1 MNRTALAG
9 FLVAASIAAYAD
21 DGGTSISSAGSISVD
36 AAVQAT
42 GAVGYESSSF
52 PVNQSAGSVVISA
65 VRGGGTRGA
74 MSVTYSTA
82 NQTAVAGSDY
92 SAVSGTLTWA
102 SGDGS
107 IKKFTVPINTSNVFS
122 GTKNFV
128 VKMIAGPNTLLGS
141 HNTASVNI
149 TGGAAKITQ
158 GYVSFPDDLPD
169 AGSKGTDAV
178 PSGAGLENTSH
189 PTHVIGNGTAA
200 SCTSAAVVA
209 AVKSGGIITFDC
221 GEAPVTISMTA
232 TARLFNNGASKT
244 VIDGGGRITLSGMK
258 QRRILYMNTCDE
270 SLVWTSAECN
280 NQEYPQLTVQNI
292 TFRNGNAGSGSSAA
306 QEGGAIYASGGR
318 LKVVNSRFFNN
329 SGLGTGISAYGGAI
343 FAFQQYQGLP
353 VYVIHSTFGG
363 EPNLSNTCANGGAL
377 GSIATSWYIVD
388 SVLTYNHATGSGG
401 NPPASGTPGGG
412 SGGAFYDDGYTFTL
426 TLAGSTVNYNSAN
439 EYGAALTF
447 ILDNATGGSLNI
459 KDSTIMGNTGGT
471 WYPKYP
477 QISEHDDTPTHV
489 TNSTIVN

>member
-1 MNRTALAG
+1 MKRAALIGLMAWTA
-9 FLVAASIAAYAD
+9 IAAHGGD
-21 DGGTSISSAGSISVD
+21 LGTSSDATGAVIDVSARVN
-36 AAVQAT
+36 

-52 PVNQSAGSVVISA
+52 SVNQSAGSVVVTA
-65 VRGGGTRGA
+65 VRGGGTQGA
-74 MSVTYSTA
+74 LSVTYSTL
-82 NQTAVAGSDY
+82 NQTAVAGSNY
-92 SAVSGTLTWA
+92 TAQKGTLTWA
-102 SGDGS
+102 SGDGAD
-107 IKKFTVPINTSNVFS
+107 KKFTVPIDTSNVFS

-128 VKMIAGPNTLLGS
+128 VKMDAGPNTLLGA
-141 HNTASVNI
+141 HTTAYVTI
-149 TGGAAKITQ
+149 TGGTATST
-158 GYVSFPDDLPD
+158 GYDRFSDDMPA
-169 AGSKGTDAV
+169 AGSDGTDAV
-178 PSGAGLENTSH
+178 PSGAGLEDTSH

-221 GEAPVTISMTA
+221 GDAPVTIPMTA
-232 TARLFNNGASKT
+232 TARLFNDGASKT
-244 VIDGGGRITLSGMK
+244 VIDGGGRVTLSGMK

-270 SLVWTSAECN
+270 SLVWTSTQCN

-292 TFRNGNAGSGSSAA
+292 TFSDGNASSGSSASP
-306 QEGGAIYASGGR
+306 EGGAIYASGGR

-329 SGLGTGISAYGGAI
+329 SGLSTGITAYGGAI

-363 EPNLSNTCANGGAL
+363 EPNLGNTCANGGAL
-377 GSIATSWYIVD
+377 GSIATSWYIVN
-388 SVLTYNHATGSGG
+388 SLLTYNHATGSGG

-477 QISEHDDTPTHV
+477 QISEEDNTPTYV
-489 TNSTIVN
+489 THSTIVN